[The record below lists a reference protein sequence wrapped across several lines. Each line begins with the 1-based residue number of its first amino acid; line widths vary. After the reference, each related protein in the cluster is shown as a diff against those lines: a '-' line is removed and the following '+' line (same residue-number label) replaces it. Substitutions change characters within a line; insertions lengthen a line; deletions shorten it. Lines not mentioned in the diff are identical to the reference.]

1 MDDENPLHGNTAMSE
16 TLAETVVS
24 MRTFVPAKDFRA
36 SQDFYRELG
45 FEIRPI
51 TSDLADVRLK
61 DFSFILQNFYVED
74 WASNF
79 MMYLQVTDVDAWW
92 RRIDA
97 ADVATRYGL
106 RRPRHPRIEPWGAK
120 VAHVFDPSG
129 VLWHLAEHAPTKSGI
144 G

>member
-1 MDDENPLHGNTAMSE
+1 MPTG
-16 TLAETVVS
+16 LAETILS
-24 MRTFVPAKDFRA
+24 MRAFVPAKDFRA

-51 TSDLADVRLK
+51 TSGLVDVRLK
-61 DFSFILQNFYVED
+61 DFSFILQDFHVED

-79 MMYLQVTDVDAWW
+79 MMYLVVTDVDAWW
-92 RRIDA
+92 NRIVA
-97 ADVATRYGL
+97 ADLANRHGVRQP
-106 RRPRHPRIEPWGAK
+106 RPPRLEPWGAK

-129 VLWHLAEHAPTKSGI
+129 VLWHLAEHVPPESGI

>member
-1 MDDENPLHGNTAMSE
+1 MSE
-16 TLAETVVS
+16 VLAETVVS
-24 MRTFVPAKDFRA
+24 MRTFVPAKDFRT

-61 DFSFILQNFYVED
+61 GFSFILQDFYVED

-79 MMYLQVTDVDAWW
+79 MMDLHVTDVDAWW
-92 RRIDA
+92 NRIA
-97 ADVATRYGL
+97 VADLANRYCV
-106 RRPRHPRIEPWGAK
+106 RQPRPPRIEPWGAK
-120 VAHVFDPSG
+120 MAHVFDPSG
-129 VLWHLAEHAPTKSGI
+129 VLWHLAEHAPPESGI